1 MGQFPIDLRVV
12 VVDDEARICNGVA
25 RFLLKRWPELEI
37 QKFDNGIDAL
47 AAIKQNVPD
56 LLITDLRMPEMDGL
70 ELIEEGMVN
79 GLAHAIVLTAYDE
92 FELMQRAIRLHAHDY
107 LLKPV
112 DRDQLYHAVENVA
125 LSIEKQWEL
134 DVFMV
139 IQYGVVEALP
149 GASRLMK
156 TLNRPDDVCL
166 LAMTPD
172 NEQAVTLMQFT
183 RATEYT
189 AFLQVTPV
197 MNLIVAPKSTAEAL
211 LATWHEKAPEVCLGA
226 VCPIDL
232 ETLHRAWQQLNH
244 QAQRT
249 KPQLV
254 NAFSVQKAPAALANA
269 LQTSFADCTSSE
281 SCWHK
286 LVEIQHI
293 LNLRCEQWR
302 LLLLLND
309 IQAGH
314 FDSLAD
320 LFLHHAIPC
329 QKLSPIVLRVC
340 EYVDQYYMQ
349 EIKLSQIAAQ
359 VFVTPN
365 YLSTIFHQEMGMT
378 LINYINQVRIDHA
391 CIQML
396 EQEQSLE
403 QLAACSGF
411 FNTNYFFKVFRQITD
426 MTPGNFRKLIS

>member
-1 MGQFPIDLRVV
+1 M
-12 VVDDEARICNGVA
+12 
-25 RFLLKRWPELEI
+25 
-37 QKFDNGIDAL
+37 
-47 AAIKQNVPD
+47 
-56 LLITDLRMPEMDGL
+56 
-70 ELIEEGMVN
+70 
-79 GLAHAIVLTAYDE
+79 
-92 FELMQRAIRLHAHDY
+92 
-107 LLKPV
+107 
-112 DRDQLYHAVENVA
+112 
-125 LSIEKQWEL
+125 
-134 DVFMV
+134 
-139 IQYGVVEALP
+139 
-149 GASRLMK
+149 
-156 TLNRPDDVCL
+156 
-166 LAMTPD
+166 
-172 NEQAVTLMQFT
+172 
-183 RATEYT
+183 
-189 AFLQVTPV
+189 
-197 MNLIVAPKSTAEAL
+197 
-211 LATWHEKAPEVCLGA
+211 
-226 VCPIDL
+226 
-232 ETLHRAWQQLNH
+232 
-244 QAQRT
+244 
-249 KPQLV
+249 
-254 NAFSVQKAPAALANA
+254 ANA

-309 IQAGH
+309 IQAGR
-314 FDSLAD
+314 FDTLAD
-320 LFLHHAIPC
+320 LFLHHAISC

-349 EIKLSQIAAQ
+349 EIKISQIAAQ

-411 FNTNYFFKVFRQITD
+411 LNANYFFKVFRQITD